1 MTMDWKAQNIKIYD
15 NSAQD
20 LAKYFSS
27 IGARVDDIELGLKL
41 ADADKK
47 SSTVIEIGCGDGR
60 DAIEI
65 VKRVGQYEGFDPSKG
80 LLEIAKKN
88 LPNTSF
94 VVADALSY
102 IYPQNVDVI
111 FAFASLLHVNKTDL
125 AKVFKKVTKS
135 LRTGGVFYISLKEQ
149 KAYTEE
155 IKKDQYGE
163 RMFYFYNTRLIKE
176 LAGNLFTTSHEVHY
190 SVGETDWFT
199 VALKKKYL

>member
-15 NSAQD
+15 DSAQE
-20 LAKYFSS
+20 LANHFNST
-27 IGARVDDIELGLKL
+27 GVRVDDIELGLKL
-41 ADADKK
+41 AGADK

-60 DAIEI
+60 DAQEI

-102 IYPQNVDVI
+102 NYHQNVDVI

-125 AKVFKKVTKS
+125 AIVFKKVAKS
-135 LRTGGVFYISLKEQ
+135 LRAGGVFYISLKERQ
-149 KAYTEE
+149 AYSEE

-163 RMFYFYNTRLIKE
+163 RMFYYYNVELIKKI
-176 LAGNLFTTSHEVHY
+176 AANLFMIVHEVHY
-190 SVGETDWFT
+190 SMNKTDWFT
-199 VALKKKYL
+199 VALKKPIK